1 MLRPKIHAG
10 CSVNSKKR
18 GCIQE
23 YPARPVLATGR
34 LKIRGGTNFQVNQVF
49 LKSGIFQPGTSKH
62 VEKEIAREE
71 GAQTWADLGEKLNIY
86 SYGTAQVY
94 KDTWH
99 QAAHWVK
106 DNLGVRDIETL
117 KGEHIKSFL
126 ESRIADGV
134 KFNTF
139 QREAAA
145 LAKLENALN
154 MYADREGKHNEYNFR
169 EAIRDVRE
177 EASQVLDKTVES
189 RAYENPHS
197 LISSISNDN
206 FRAVASAQYE
216 GGARM
221 NEVWKIETNDL
232 KGMKLDLY
240 TKEFK
245 GYIEVEGKGGKEREV
260 AVSIETYKQIESI
273 LMEKENM
280 HFDKD
285 DYREALKEAALL
297 SDQDY
302 TGSHGLRWN
311 FAEERMEELR
321 EHTNMTYEERLQE
334 VSWEMGHERADITE
348 HYLHR

>member
-1 MLRPKIHAG
+1 VSGKAG
-10 CSVNSKKR
+10 I
-18 GCIQE
+18 IQQE
-23 YPARPVLATGR
+23 VLS
-34 LKIRGGTNFQVNQVF
+34 IRGSINYQVNQVF
-49 LKSGIFQPGTSKH
+49 KESGIFMPGTSKH
-62 VEKEIAREE
+62 AEKEVARNE
-71 GAQTWADLGEKLNIY
+71 GARTWADLGKSLNIY
-86 SYGTAQVY
+86 SYGTAQTY

-99 QAAHWVK
+99 EASRWCK
-106 DNLGVRDIETL
+106 DHLGIRDIENL
-117 KGEHIKSFL
+117 KGEDIKSFL

-134 KFNTF
+134 KYSTF

-145 LAKLENALN
+145 LSKFENALN
-154 MYADREGKHNEYNFR
+154 MYADREGKDANYNFR
-169 EAIRDVRE
+169 EAIQDVRN
-177 EASQVLDKTVES
+177 EAAQVLDKTVES
-189 RAYENPHS
+189 RAYENPQS

-206 FRAVASAQYE
+206 FRTIASAQYE
-216 GGARM
+216 GGARI

-232 KGMKLDLY
+232 KGMKLDPY

-297 SDQDY
+297 SEQDY

-321 EHTNMTYEERLQE
+321 ENTEMTYEERLQE